1 MIFWVLHLAAFATIS
16 AYRLIC
22 TRLIR
27 SWMPSP
33 PPFSPVSINALGE
46 LSNTV
51 AQLRAASTSD
61 SRLSEQWPREY
72 LSVKQLAALIPYSE
86 QTIRNL
92 ISAGEFQEGAQYYKR
107 RARVVFR
114 WSQVERWLSERH
126 HDTNAGEEPFY
137 PVHHARTRKER

>member
-1 MIFWVLHLAAFATIS
+1 MHKADSIMDAIAPALLS
-16 AYRLIC
+16 RLE
-22 TRLIR
+22 
-27 SWMPSP
+27 
-33 PPFSPVSINALGE
+33 NALGE

>member
-1 MIFWVLHLAAFATIS
+1 MQTDLHEADSIMEAIAPALLS
-16 AYRLIC
+16 RLE
-22 TRLIR
+22 
-27 SWMPSP
+27 S
-33 PPFSPVSINALGE
+33 ALGE
-46 LSNTV
+46 LSTTV
-51 AQLRAASTSD
+51 AQLRAVSNLD
-61 SRLSEQWPREY
+61 SRLREQGQQEY

-92 ISAGEFQEGAQYYKR
+92 ISAGEFREGEHYYKR

-114 WSQVERWLSERH
+114 WSQVELWLSELH